1 VVEGWWLATGF
12 AGREV
17 SVTEHAPSPRV
28 VRTGQPGRQHAVG
41 ASGGRRLPK
50 LGTRSLRLLWLA
62 VLATLMLVFAAGVP
76 DSYDLLRRGMIGVL
90 LETDRAGQIV
100 LTPIPGQPAAA
111 AGVRAGDLLRAI
123 DGEPVTAGIERADL
137 SARLRGAAGA
147 PVTITVARPNG
158 DVADLTFRRA
168 HAAAERLGMT
178 PDAYAR
184 TLVAIGILFVIGYA
198 VPAAIIA
205 LRQPG
210 NWVAASVWLTLILIA
225 MVNSR
230 ANAAVRFDSP
240 VGLAVSAGYHLA
252 VLLVLLTFPDGRLV
266 PRWTRWYLPVG
277 VAWIAIKLAPL
288 PAAMAMRASPA
299 WILIDFLV
307 FGIAISAQFSRLR
320 SAADPAA
327 RQQTKWLVYGFV
339 AAFLVQY
346 AYHIPVEFVS
356 AFRGRSLFEFVGS
369 IVNHLLMLIVP
380 VAFTHAVLRYRLYD
394 IDLIINRTLV
404 YVPLTG
410 ILAGVFTASVTVF
423 RSLILAL
430 TGETSDVATVLST
443 VLIVALLT
451 PVKDRLQKAVDARF
465 RFSSRAER
473 QLKDFEL
480 QVGARLQAVQAGPV
494 IRRLLEH
501 AVQGLDA
508 MGGAAELIDD
518 GQTRP
523 LCTVGE
529 WSGEG
534 AVNVPV
540 RTGERSYGRITLG
553 APRGRA
559 SYGAA
564 DLERLR
570 STAAVVAA
578 AIEEDR
584 RLEPQVLPP
593 TRVP

>member
-1 VVEGWWLATGF
+1 VLD
-12 AGREV
+12 
-17 SVTEHAPSPRV
+17 HAPSPQGV
-28 VRTGQPGRQHAVG
+28 PTGEPGGPLAIDG
-41 ASGGRRLPK
+41 PGDRRRPGLAA
-50 LGTRSLRLLWLA
+50 RSLRLLWLA

-76 DSYDLLRRGMIGVL
+76 DSYDLLRRGMVGIL
-90 LETDRAGQIV
+90 LETDRAGQI
-100 LTPIPGQPAAA
+100 LLAPIPGQPAAA
-111 AGVRAGDLLRAI
+111 AGVRAGDVLRAI
-123 DGEPVTAGIERADL
+123 DGEPVTAGAERGDL
-137 SARLRGAAGA
+137 SPRLRGAAGV
-147 PVTITVARPNG
+147 PVTLTVARPDG
-158 DVADLTFRRA
+158 DVADLTVRRA
-168 HAAAERLGMT
+168 HVAADRLGMT

-184 TLVAIGILFVIGYA
+184 TLVGIGILFVIGYA

-205 LRQPG
+205 LRQPT

-240 VGLAVSAGYHLA
+240 VGLAVAAGYHLA
-252 VLLVLLTFPDGRLV
+252 VLLVLLTFPDGRLM
-266 PRWTRWYLPVG
+266 PRWTRWYLPAG

-288 PAAMAMRASPA
+288 PAAMALRASPP

-307 FGIAISAQFSRLR
+307 FGMAISAQFSRLR

-339 AAFLVQY
+339 TAFLVQY
-346 AYHIPVEFVS
+346 AYHIPVEFVA

-380 VAFTHAVLRYRLYD
+380 IAFAHAVLRHRLYD

-410 ILAGVFTASVTVF
+410 ILAGVFTASVTVL

-451 PVKDRLQKAVDARF
+451 PVRDRLQKAVDARF
-465 RFSSRAER
+465 RFSSRADR
-473 QLKDFEL
+473 VLKDFEL
-480 QVGARLQAVQAGPV
+480 QLAARLQVVQAGPV

-501 AVQGLDA
+501 AVRGLRA
-508 MGGAAELIDD
+508 VGGAAELVD
-518 GQTRP
+518 GGRTRP

-534 AVNVPV
+534 VVSVPI
-540 RTGERSYGRITLG
+540 RTSERSYGRITLG
-553 APRGRA
+553 APRGGA
-559 SYGAA
+559 SYREA
-564 DLERLR
+564 DLDRLR

-584 RLEPQVLPP
+584 EL
-593 TRVP
+593 